1 MKNFYSA
8 NAYLK
13 RMERQVTD
21 QEKIPAN
28 ISSKG
33 LVSRKYKDTQNSTVE
48 AIKQPNSKT
57 DKRRAQIFH

>member
-13 RMERQVTD
+13 RMKRQVTD

-28 ISSKG
+28 HISSKG

-48 AIKQPNSKT
+48 AIKQPNS
-57 DKRRAQIFH
+57 